1 MLIKGL
7 SLFLHGAIISSSE
20 PQRIA
25 GGRPFPG
32 AFSHLRAYNI
42 EILIWHPRAGVWPA
56 FAPFSF
62 MHSLPLFG
70 RLAMLF
76 RSNSASRER
85 AVIMAFA
92 IGLVLATPFTV
103 LPGREIAT
111 RNPLKLQRPAAEHV
125 KNAVFSFNNSAD

>member
-32 AFSHLRAYNI
+32 AFSHLRAFNI

-85 AVIMAFA
+85 AVIMA
-92 IGLVLATPFTV
+92 IGLVLATPCTV

-111 RNPLKLQRPAAEHV
+111 RNSLKLQRPAYEHV